1 MRGQLLVSI
10 NDFDD
15 SPGDYLDIYIN
26 NVINKRIHL
35 TSYNL
40 YSCPLYVGDVVRL
53 EFLDIYPIVISY
65 LDITRRDYTTDDEG
79 GNNGIVDTL
88 VANGIPL
95 NIYSFTATTVNSAYD
110 FEYRLDNTLVNQ
122 FQIWT
127 ELSEPILT
135 ENNDYI
141 NQQYNI

>member
-1 MRGQLLVSI
+1 MRGQLLVTI
-10 NDFDD
+10 RDFDV

-26 NVINKRIHL
+26 NIINKRIYIA
-35 TSYNL
+35 SDNL

-53 EFLDIYPIVISY
+53 EFVDVSPIVITY

-95 NIYSFTATTVNSAYD
+95 TVYTFTATTVNSAYD
-110 FEYRLDNTLVNQ
+110 FEYRLDNTLVTQ
-122 FQIWT
+122 YQIWT
-127 ELSEPILT
+127 EASEPILT

-141 NQQYNI
+141 NQQY

>member
-15 SPGDYLDIYIN
+15 APGDYLDVYVN
-26 NVINKRIHL
+26 NVINKRL
-35 TSYNL
+35 FKTSNNL

-53 EFLDIYPIVISY
+53 EFFDVNPIAISF

-79 GNNGIVDTL
+79 GNNGIVDTSIASG
-88 VANGIPL
+88 VPL
-95 NIYSFTATTVNSAYD
+95 TTYSFTATTVNSAYD
-110 FEYRLDNTLVNQ
+110 FEYRLDNTLVTQ

-127 ELSEPILT
+127 EASQPILT
-135 ENNDYI
+135 ENNEYI
-141 NQQYNI
+141 NQQH

>member
-10 NDFDD
+10 YDFDQ

-26 NVINKRIHL
+26 NVINKRL
-35 TSYNL
+35 YLSSSNL

-53 EFLDIYPIVISY
+53 EFVDVYPVVISY

-95 NIYSFTATTVNSAYD
+95 TTYNFTATTVNSAYD
-110 FEYRLDNTLVNQ
+110 FEYRLENTLITQ
-122 FQIWT
+122 FQLWT
-127 ELSEPILT
+127 EASQPILT

-141 NQQYNI
+141 NQQY